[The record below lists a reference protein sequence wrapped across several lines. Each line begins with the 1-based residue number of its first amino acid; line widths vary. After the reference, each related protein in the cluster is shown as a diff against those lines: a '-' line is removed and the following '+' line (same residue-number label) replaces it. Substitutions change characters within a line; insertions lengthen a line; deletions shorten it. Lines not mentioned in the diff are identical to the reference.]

1 MPTLGLS
8 YVGWRTAGVLL
19 AALFAFSPVALAQDE
34 TTDVTQPPLSSAAKL
49 VELNRGIRAYLE
61 ADYERA
67 RGILERLLAQDEDN
81 AACLYY
87 LGLIY
92 LDEGLDLSSVDS
104 AAARAK
110 FDLARQR
117 FERVTRLADPTVA
130 PVEAALLLGIA
141 QLAADVP
148 AEAGVVAELALRA
161 QETLQ
166 RYVRDVDVGKNDRY
180 GYFYL
185 GVAHY
190 RLGDHYAKSEKYLQ
204 ASEQLDAAV
213 EALKTAQVLA
223 EVDRKRGETTPE
235 APRALDEEKFWR
247 FERVVSYYRGLIA
260 LQRQQNREARRLL
273 EYVREHDR
281 SELRENAAG
290 ILEKLDQMEVEYP
303 LPFSFA
309 TPLGRLDFEGGIS
322 IGGAYDTNVI
332 LLGKDTALPL
342 GIGQKYDF
350 RLETEAAFSVY
361 RYISKTEAPVGESLS
376 IGLGGRTAHA
386 WQPRIDEF
394 DINIYAGQ
402 AFAQWQ
408 PLRDFY
414 LGLQYEYSYTQLGHD
429 PFISSNRLTPVVS
442 KIWRARSGGG
452 TGAGD
457 ELGRTDVWYNYD
469 YRNYLERIGDP
480 RFNRDGKYHAVG
492 VRHTFNLMR
501 ASELWPSYYAAHEG
515 ERRLFGGRWL
525 NLSLGYVY
533 RDERTRG
540 SEFDLAGHSILAG
553 VEFPLPYRLAF
564 EFESVL
570 TWEDYASPSVFDYR
584 RNERFDFVQRYDF
597 GLTHTFVARGEASRL
612 PTLEVKLRA
621 GVAVTFQNSN
631 IWDRLSQDIYEYD
644 RAVYGVKL
652 SINF

>member
-1 MPTLGLS
+1 
-8 YVGWRTAGVLL
+8 LL
-19 AALFAFSPVALAQDE
+19 AGLFTFSPVAIAQDE
-34 TTDVTQPPLSSAAKL
+34 TTDQ
-49 VELNRGIRAYLE
+49 
-61 ADYERA
+61 
-67 RGILERLLAQDEDN
+67 
-81 AACLYY
+81 
-87 LGLIY
+87 
-92 LDEGLDLSSVDS
+92 
-104 AAARAK
+104 
-110 FDLARQR
+110 
-117 FERVTRLADPTVA
+117 RVTRLADPTVA

-141 QLAADVP
+141 QLAAEVP
-148 AEAGVVAELALRA
+148 AEAGIVAELALRA
-161 QETLQ
+161 QGTLQ
-166 RYVRDVDVGKNDRY
+166 RYVEDVDVGKNDRY

-190 RLGDHYAKSEKYLQ
+190 RLGDQYAKSEKYLQ
-204 ASEQLDAAV
+204 ASEQLDAAE
-213 EALKTAQVLA
+213 EALKTAQMLA
-223 EVDRKRGETTPE
+223 EVDRKRGETTPQ
-235 APRALDEEKFWR
+235 APRALDEEGFWQ

-281 SELRENAAG
+281 SALRENAAG
-290 ILEKLDQMEVEYP
+290 ILEKLDEMEAEYP

-309 TPLGRLDFEGGIS
+309 SPLGRLDFEAEIS

-342 GIGQKYDF
+342 GIGQKHDF
-350 RLETEAAFSVY
+350 RLGTEAAFSIS

-386 WQPRIDEF
+386 WHPRIDEF
-394 DINIYAGQ
+394 DVNAYAGQ

-408 PLRDFY
+408 PFSDFY

-429 PFISSNRLTPVVS
+429 PFISSNNLTPVVS
-442 KIWRARSGGG
+442 KIWRRRTAEGSGV
-452 TGAGD
+452 GA

-480 RFNRDGKYHAVG
+480 RFNRDGKYQAVG
-492 VRHTFNLMR
+492 IRHTFNFMR
-501 ASELWPSYYAAHEG
+501 ASELWPSYYAARER
-515 ERRLFGGRWL
+515 ERRLFGRRWL
-525 NLSLGYVY
+525 NMSLGYVY

-553 VEFPLPYRLAF
+553 VELPLPYRLAF

-584 RNERFDFVQRYDF
+584 RNERSDFVQRYDF
-597 GLTHTFVARGEASRL
+597 GLTRTFVARGEDSRL
-612 PTLEVKLRA
+612 PTLEIRLRA
-621 GVAVTFQNSN
+621 GVALTFQNSN

-644 RAVYGVKL
+644 RAIYGVQL